1 MSKIW
6 SELNKVATKRWGEMS
21 EEAKRPYV
29 EKYEADL
36 ENWKD
41 EKAQMKAQL
50 EAMEEEGKRGEGE
63 KPKYTGH
70 HLFCS

>member
-21 EEAKRPYV
+21 EEEKRPYV
-29 EKYEADL
+29 EKYETDI
-36 ENWKD
+36 ENWKG

-50 EAMEEEGKRGEGE
+50 EAMGEEGKRGEG
-63 KPKYTGH
+63 KKASIFWPPPV
-70 HLFCS
+70 LF